1 MILYCIVLYCIQCI
15 VEFPCYYLLSF
26 PFPTSFHFS
35 PPLSPAPHLFSPLS
49 PLLSS
54 RYLSS
59 SLTSLPTSLS
69 PPLFPASLPPPL
81 FPASLPHL
89 FALTHTNL
97 STPPLLIFLLFSSII
112 PLTHPSVP
120 SLVQSSFFPVSGNFP
135 WVFHLLHSECE
146 GNDYGSLKCMIL
158 EPVMLK
164 SIVVKALSQLHGSV
178 C

>member
-1 MILYCIVLYCIQCI
+1 M
-15 VEFPCYYLLSF
+15 LLSSFF
-26 PFPTSFHFS
+26 PFPHLFSLLS
-35 PPLSPAPHLFSPLS
+35 PPLSSPP
-49 PLLSS
+49 PL
-54 RYLSS
+54 
-59 SLTSLPTSLS
+59 LTSLPTSLS